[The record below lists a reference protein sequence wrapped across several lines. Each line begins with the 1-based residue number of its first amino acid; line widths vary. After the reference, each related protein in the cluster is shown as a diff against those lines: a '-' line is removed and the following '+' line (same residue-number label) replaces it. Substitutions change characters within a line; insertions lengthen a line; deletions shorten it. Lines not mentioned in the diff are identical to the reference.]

1 MSALSL
7 GLFAALAW
15 AVHDLCLRYV
25 SQRAGVLPALAVVL
39 LTGALLVFPV
49 AAWGGAWKGMSGAT
63 LAAAVFSGLAF
74 AAACVGLYK
83 AFQIGPVGLV
93 APVIGAYPV
102 LSLAL
107 AGIEGDPV
115 RAADWAA
122 ALVVIVGITVVA
134 VLGRDSA
141 SGGSRV
147 VALAWAVLG
156 AVGFAL
162 TFASG
167 QYAARITGELPV
179 LAVARMAAILVI
191 VPMALRTTDPMRG
204 IIRHMP
210 LLLLMGALDA
220 LALGAIMVAAP
231 LDHPEF
237 AAVGASS
244 FGIITILL
252 ARVVLGERMTAGQWG
267 GVALAFAGIGYL
279 GL

>member
-49 AAWGGAWKGMSGAT
+49 AAWGGAWQGMSGAT

-115 RAADWAA
+115 RAADQ
-122 ALVVIVGITVVA
+122 G
-134 VLGRDSA
+134 
-141 SGGSRV
+141 
-147 VALAWAVLG
+147 
-156 AVGFAL
+156 
-162 TFASG
+162 
-167 QYAARITGELPV
+167 
-179 LAVARMAAILVI
+179 
-191 VPMALRTTDPMRG
+191 
-204 IIRHMP
+204 
-210 LLLLMGALDA
+210 LLLQPGRLRHPREPGGGTRQPVGKSRRLD
-220 LALGAIMVAAP
+220 
-231 LDHPEF
+231 
-237 AAVGASS
+237 
-244 FGIITILL
+244 
-252 ARVVLGERMTAGQWG
+252 
-267 GVALAFAGIGYL
+267 
-279 GL
+279 